1 MAELTNSQMEKSLGY
16 YGVEVRDELLEAI
29 RTYISILLRWNSKIS
44 LTTVT
49 DPLEILKFHFGESF
63 FAAESVPIKN
73 GRLADVGS
81 GAGFPGLPLA
91 ILLADLDV
99 VLIESNLKKATFL
112 SEVIRTLK
120 LGNAKV
126 WRGRMEDMPRDAKS
140 RFDFVTARAL
150 GRHEDL
156 LAWSKETL
164 TSAGKIVLWLGA
176 EESARVSEAEGWEW
190 IRPISIPDSERRVLL
205 VGSPQ

>member
-1 MAELTNSQMEKSLGY
+1 MIKLTNSQMEKSLGY
-16 YGVEVRDELLEAI
+16 YGVEVQDRLLEAI
-29 RTYISILLRWNSKIS
+29 RTYISILLLWSSKIS

-49 DPLEILKFHFGESF
+49 DPLEILKFHFGESL
-63 FAAESVPIKN
+63 FAAKSVPIKN

-91 ILLADLDV
+91 MLLPHLDV

-112 SEVIRTLK
+112 SEIIRTLA
-120 LGNAKV
+120 LSNVKV
-126 WRGRMEDMPRDAKS
+126 WRGRMEEMPRDTMS
-140 RFDFVTARAL
+140 RFDFATARAL

-164 TSAGKIVLWLGA
+164 TSAGRIVLWLGA
-176 EESARVSEAEGWEW
+176 EESARVSRADGWEW

>member
-1 MAELTNSQMEKSLGY
+1 MIELTNSQMEKSLGY
-16 YGVEVRDELLEAI
+16 YGVEVRNGLLEAI

-49 DPLEILKFHFGESF
+49 DPLEILKFHFGEGL
-63 FAAESVPIKN
+63 FAAKSVPIKN

-91 ILLADLDV
+91 MLLPDLEV

-112 SEVIRTLK
+112 SEVIRTLT
-120 LGNAKV
+120 LGNVKV
-126 WRGRMEDMPRDAKS
+126 WRGRMEDMPLDAKS

-150 GRHEDL
+150 GHH
-156 LAWSKETL
+156 
-164 TSAGKIVLWLGA
+164 
-176 EESARVSEAEGWEW
+176 
-190 IRPISIPDSERRVLL
+190 
-205 VGSPQ
+205 